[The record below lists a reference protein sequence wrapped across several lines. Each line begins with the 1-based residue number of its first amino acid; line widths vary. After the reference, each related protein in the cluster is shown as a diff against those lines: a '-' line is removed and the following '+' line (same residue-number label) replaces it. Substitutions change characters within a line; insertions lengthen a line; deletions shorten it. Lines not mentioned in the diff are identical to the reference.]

1 MGTTRTR
8 LFIRNFGQVST
19 GEIEVFL
26 LSASGRTLLGM
37 DFEEDRMA
45 LEAYIREKTLW
56 RDEDE
61 VSPEE
66 WAHYAWEYMCL
77 NPIPIQPIMIDNE
90 DLLVYNRASG
100 QFDHYKVWLLPPIM
114 WQPGHFAK
122 GLRDSIEMW
131 SDSIFVGTPARFLH
145 WRFWFEY
152 VGLAA
157 PRRHFPPH
165 FAQVE
170 D

>member
-1 MGTTRTR
+1 
-8 LFIRNFGQVST
+8 
-19 GEIEVFL
+19 
-26 LSASGRTLLGM
+26 M

-61 VSPEE
+61 VSEEE
-66 WAHYAWEYMCL
+66 WAHYAREYML
-77 NPIPIQPIMIDNE
+77 ANPIDAEASFVGNE
-90 DLLVYNRASG
+90 GIIYQRWSGEFIPVRTMRFIPFYWERG
-100 QFDHYKVWLLPPIM
+100 QFLQDMKANAEYWADY
-114 WQPGHFAK
+114 W
-122 GLRDSIEMW
+122 
-131 SDSIFVGTPARFLH
+131 FVGTIFRFLH

-165 FAQVE
+165 FARV
-170 D
+170 DD